1 MNKQRRILAAF
12 CIKNVSSDFATIAVV
27 LLSRPTKFINK
38 QAMFTADCGR
48 GKNMLYEIY
57 QSVLL
62 I

>member
-1 MNKQRRILAAF
+1 
-12 CIKNVSSDFATIAVV
+12 V